1 MLLRV
6 PWSGFALQC
15 QCQSIKSVWKSSHC
29 LHASMS
35 EALTHMDVS
44 GCVCVCACVCVCV
57 CVCVRV
63 CVRACVCQCVC
74 VCARACVM
82 STLFSNHLQAAM

>member
-1 MLLRV
+1 MCVCRRGGGGGLPLHV

-44 GCVCVCACVCVCV
+44 GCVCVCVCEC
-57 CVCVRV
+57 V
-63 CVRACVCQCVC
+63 CVRACTR
-74 VCARACVM
+74 VCAM
-82 STLFSNHLQAAM
+82 STLFSNHSQAAM